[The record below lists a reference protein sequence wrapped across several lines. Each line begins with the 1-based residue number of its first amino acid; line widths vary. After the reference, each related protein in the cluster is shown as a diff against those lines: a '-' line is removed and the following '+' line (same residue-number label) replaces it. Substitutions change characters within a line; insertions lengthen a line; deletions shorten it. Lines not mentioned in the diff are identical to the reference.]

1 MGPNDLPSNTV
12 GKPHQVDFSAACKS
26 FWLLFI
32 GYCLLVVV
40 SIRDY
45 LFTLWAGRKF
55 CQA

>member
-26 FWLLFI
+26 FCLLVVV
-32 GYCLLVVV
+32 YWLLVVV

-45 LFTLWAGRKF
+45 FFTLWAGRKF